1 MDTEK
6 EMENIRIQAHDDMI
20 KTKKI
25 INAISPNLLKYITNN
40 NTHKFT
46 QNEGTKDY
54 NQAILVIRQV
64 EITLDQAQTQ
74 IDEIEKNNFWMKT
87 EIKLKNSKFL
97 ERKKEKQ
104 NLNDLLAQRKY
115 EKAEVFEEINR
126 LQEKIKF
133 YREKACDD
141 VPLTILYALSDN

>member
-54 NQAILVIRQV
+54 NQAILVIRQL

>member
-1 MDTEK
+1 MDDSRRLLEKLNEKNVKLKKLLMDTEK

-40 NTHKFT
+40 NTHKFS

-54 NQAILVIRQV
+54 NQAILVIRQL

-74 IDEIEKNNFWMKT
+74 IDEIEKNNF
-87 EIKLKNSKFL
+87 
-97 ERKKEKQ
+97 
-104 NLNDLLAQRKY
+104 
-115 EKAEVFEEINR
+115 
-126 LQEKIKF
+126 
-133 YREKACDD
+133 
-141 VPLTILYALSDN
+141 